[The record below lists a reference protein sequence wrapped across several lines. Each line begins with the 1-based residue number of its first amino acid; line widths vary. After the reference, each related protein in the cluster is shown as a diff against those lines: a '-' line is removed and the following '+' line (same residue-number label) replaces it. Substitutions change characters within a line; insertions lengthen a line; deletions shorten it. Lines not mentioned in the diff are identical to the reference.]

1 MPYKNR
7 EEFESEIDKVWKGIS
22 RRQDLVKLIDLMA
35 AGVSEEHLESM
46 QIASY
51 LRGLAMALEELE
63 PKLRRSGIP
72 IDSEPEW
79 RLMGAALLDAFIYA

>member
-7 EEFESEIDKVWKGIS
+7 EDFESEIDKVWKGVS
-22 RRQDLVKLIDLMA
+22 QRQDLIKLIDLMA
-35 AGVSEEHLESM
+35 VGVSEGHLESIQM
-46 QIASY
+46 ASY

-63 PKLRRSGIP
+63 PKLKRSGIP
-72 IDSEPEW
+72 IEGESEW